1 LLRGVFLEAK
11 ANLKG
16 GTNLFFQQLINGL
29 SIGSVYALMAVGYSL
44 IYSLLNFTNF
54 AHSITVT
61 IGAFVTFYF
70 LSMVTKNLFLGIV
83 IATGVAGLLAVVI
96 ELLGYRPLLNKNA
109 RRIYLLIT
117 GLGISIMSENLV
129 IIAFSSR
136 FRVYPVN
143 FSNKSIEIFGASA
156 GVIDL
161 IIFSVSVITLVL
173 VELLIQKS
181 RLGLAI
187 RGAAVN
193 LDATSLMGVDV
204 QKLIMIV
211 FLIAGSLAGLAG
223 ALLGAKYTTFPMLGS
238 VMTNKAFI
246 SSVVGGLGSVPGA
259 VLGGLILGIS
269 ESMISG
275 YLSSAMRDIFA
286 YLLLVIILFVRPSGL
301 LGKSSEDKA

>member
-1 LLRGVFLEAK
+1 
-11 ANLKG
+11 
-16 GTNLFFQQLINGL
+16 
-29 SIGSVYALMAVGYSL
+29 MAVGYSL

-61 IGAFVTFYF
+61 IGAFITFYF

-83 IATGVAGLLAVVI
+83 MATGIAGLLAVAI

-143 FSNKSIEIFGASA
+143 FSNESVKIFGASI

-161 IIFSVSVITLVL
+161 IIFSVSVIALVL

-204 QKLIMIV
+204 QRLIMIV

-275 YLSSAMRDIFA
+275 YLSSTMRDIFA